1 METGGFSGDLRAD
14 GNVLFPRIFISP
26 LIRPAKAPWITYISV
41 AQSAERGIVWQ
52 NLLSLHNLSE
62 TARICLEGI
71 ELFPQYHQLPL
82 EASLTVFTQMVNPV
96 YGATFGQ
103 RR

>member
-1 METGGFSGDLRAD
+1 METGGFSGDICAG
-14 GNVLFPRIFISP
+14 GNVLFPRIFIYP
-26 LIRPAKAPWITYISV
+26 VIRATKTPGITYIS
-41 AQSAERGIVWQ
+41 APQSAERGVVRQ
-52 NLLSLHNLSE
+52 NSLSLQALSE
-62 TARICLEGI
+62 AARICLEGI
-71 ELFPQYHQLPL
+71 ELFPQYRQLPL